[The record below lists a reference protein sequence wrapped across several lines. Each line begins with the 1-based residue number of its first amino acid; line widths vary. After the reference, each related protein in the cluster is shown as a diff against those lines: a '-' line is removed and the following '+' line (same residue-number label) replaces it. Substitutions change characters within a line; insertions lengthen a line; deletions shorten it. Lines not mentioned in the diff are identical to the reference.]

1 MSLTKKLNPKFTGL
15 GKKFHGVVDPDQAD
29 ASQAIAVGFQQIKEI
44 FNITPQQ
51 LATVSQTLETTK
63 GLDLIDAMT
72 KPLPDETVTF
82 FKNNYGQGSGA
93 RNELLI
99 TDVIGTV
106 AGFVHTDELTA
117 LNTSLTNLENLN
129 AFNEL
134 TGSHGVYTTMKK
146 VLAGDF
152 DVVEQIAAVGSI
164 SSGGGGV
171 DPNPAYP
178 QFKVKIVI
186 PSPFK
191 CADTYEEVQVQEIKA
206 SGVGLAGGGE
216 STDPFSPDFTAV
228 RVEAMSCLITAARTE
243 IQNIANTYPI
253 QAAQSITAHANME
266 AQLNRE
272 LNNQNLSGISR
283 KDTQQGERN
292 PVIRLA
298 NNLHSS
304 GEDDSLGGEA
314 FILEKMAD
322 TTILGGQAIIA
333 AMREGRNLK
342 RLGDAGIPI
351 DNIFLQASFRTPEKA
366 PLLKSTFTVQE
377 AKAQRPL

>member
-1 MSLTKKLNPKFTGL
+1 
-15 GKKFHGVVDPDQAD
+15 
-29 ASQAIAVGFQQIKEI
+29 
-44 FNITPQQ
+44 
-51 LATVSQTLETTK
+51 
-63 GLDLIDAMT
+63 
-72 KPLPDETVTF
+72 
-82 FKNNYGQGSGA
+82 
-93 RNELLI
+93 
-99 TDVIGTV
+99 
-106 AGFVHTDELTA
+106 
-117 LNTSLTNLENLN
+117 
-129 AFNEL
+129 
-134 TGSHGVYTTMKK
+134 
-146 VLAGDF
+146 
-152 DVVEQIAAVGSI
+152 
-164 SSGGGGV
+164 
-171 DPNPAYP
+171 
-178 QFKVKIVI
+178 
-186 PSPFK
+186 
-191 CADTYEEVQVQEIKA
+191 
-206 SGVGLAGGGE
+206 
-216 STDPFSPDFTAV
+216 
-228 RVEAMSCLITAARTE
+228 MSCLITAARTE

>member
-29 ASQAIAVGFQQIKEI
+29 ASQAIAVGFQQVKEI
-44 FNITPQQ
+44 FNVTPQQ
-51 LATVSQTLETTK
+51 LATVAQTLETTK
-63 GLDLIDAMT
+63 GLDLIDGLT
-72 KPLPDETVTF
+72 KPLPDETVAF
-82 FKNNYGQGSGA
+82 FKENYGEGSGA

-106 AGFVHTDELTA
+106 AGYVHTDELTA

-129 AFNEL
+129 AFDGL
-134 TGSHGVYTTMKK
+134 TGTYGVYTTMSKM
-146 VLAGDF
+146 LAGDF
-152 DVVEQIAAVGSI
+152 DVVEQVAAVGSI
-164 SSGGGGV
+164 SGGGGGV

-178 QFKVKIVI
+178 QYKVKIVI
-186 PSPFK
+186 PSPYS
-191 CADTYEEVQVQEIKA
+191 CADTYEEVQVHEIKA
-206 SGVGLAGGGE
+206 DGVGLAGGGQ

-228 RVEAMSCLITAARTE
+228 RVEAMSCLINAATTE
-243 IQNIANTYPI
+243 IQNIANTYPV

-272 LNNQNLSGISR
+272 VTNQAKAGISLAN
-283 KDTQQGERN
+283 TQTGERN
-292 PVIRLA
+292 PIIRLA

-314 FILEKMAD
+314 FILEQMAD
-322 TTILGGQAIIA
+322 TTTLTGQAVIA
-333 AMREGRNLK
+333 TMREGRNLK

-351 DNIFLQASFRTPEKA
+351 DNIFLQTSTRTPEKA
-366 PLLKSTFTVQE
+366 PLIKSTFTVEE
-377 AKAQRPL
+377 AKQQRPL